1 MDVLKQLLDDARRLL
16 RDMTTTQR
24 AAVVTMIV
32 TVGMLLFFMVFLGS
46 LGHDKNMIPLPMSVA
61 PGDAEEIQKRLSSQ
75 GVSSDYRIELQR
87 LLIPAAD
94 RDKAIMFLARENI
107 LTRDAGSG
115 FEDMIRAVSVMDPQ
129 DIVGEKMNIALQNE
143 VAWMIESLDDIKSA
157 RVVYSAPQR
166 RRLFTPPSRE
176 RASVKVEMALGR
188 TMGQPLADTIIRLV
202 AYARTGLDPKD
213 VMVSD
218 QTGRNFLLAED
229 DSIDQIAIKQQ
240 DLNRRKNEETRRKVE
255 DVIRAQFRSTPI
267 DVFAFIDTEYDLTL
281 RETRART
288 VLAGPAA
295 STIRRK
301 VSDASTSRPAAPVG
315 EQPNIR
321 RATNMDA
328 GPPGMFTE
336 RTYNETSTET
346 RNQHGYQETLER
358 PDPTIRKQTISVV
371 VHLPYEWKRDA
382 EGNFVTVTDEGGR
395 AVIDPETRQPK
406 RERVPVPPLAGAELT
421 ALYNSVA
428 RAAGI
433 LEGAENREIEITQV
447 PWIEPLH
454 PDVLRD
460 DAATQIM
467 QVLKSNVMP
476 ILLLMS
482 ILAAVYFLY
491 IQAKRALPAE
501 KHMMQT
507 AEEESFGPAPMSE
520 EEKANVE
527 FEHLRGQV
535 GEIVADDPS
544 KAASIVRR
552 WMVHREG
559 F

>member
-1 MDVLKQLLDDARRLL
+1 MDVLKQLLDDARRVL

-32 TVGMLLFFMVFLGS
+32 TVGMLLFFMIFLGS
-46 LGHDKNMIPLPMSVA
+46 LGHDKDMIPLPMTVA
-61 PGDAEEIQKRLSSQ
+61 PGDADEIRSRLSSQ
-75 GVSSDYRIELQR
+75 GLTSEYNLEAQRI
-87 LLIPAAD
+87 LIPAAQRD
-94 RDKAIMFLARENI
+94 RTVMYLARENI
-107 LTRDAGSG
+107 LTREAGSG

-143 VAWMIESLDDIKSA
+143 VAWMIESLDDVKSA

-188 TMGQPLADTIIRLV
+188 TMSQPLADTIIRLV
-202 AYARTGLDPKD
+202 AYARTGLDPQD

-240 DLNRRKNEETRRKVE
+240 ELNRKKNEETRRKVE

-267 DVFAFIDTEYDLTL
+267 DVFAFIDTEYDLTV
-281 RETRART
+281 RESRSRT
-288 VLAGPAA
+288 IVAGPAA
-295 STIRRK
+295 STIRRSI
-301 VSDASTSRPAAPVG
+301 SDSSTSRPASPVG
-315 EQPNIR
+315 EQPQIR

-328 GPPGMFTE
+328 GPPGMVTE
-336 RTYNETSTET
+336 REYNEKSSET
-346 RNQHGYQETLER
+346 RNQHGYEETFTR

-371 VHLPYEWKRDA
+371 VHLPFDWKRDG
-382 EGNFVTVTDEGGR
+382 EGNFVIVTDEAGR
-395 AVIDPETRQPK
+395 EVIDPETRQPK
-406 RERVPVPPLAGAELT
+406 RERVPVPPLEGAELT

-447 PWIEPLH
+447 PWVEPLL
-454 PDVLRD
+454 PDVTRE

-467 QVLKSNVMP
+467 QVLKANVMP

-491 IQAKRALPAE
+491 MQAKRALPAE
-501 KHMMQT
+501 QHLQK
-507 AEEESFGPAPMSE
+507 AGEEESFGPAPMSE
-520 EEKANVE
+520 EEKANAE

-535 GEIVADDPS
+535 GDFVAEDPT

-552 WMVHREG
+552 WMVNREG
-559 F
+559 L